1 MLYLSFLASSLER
14 SFLALHSRIYSA
26 TAQCHAGQN
35 SKVSTLICLSPLNPF
50 PVWFIP
56 GEDPDTPGGTHFS
69 YDSYKME
76 NYPLKNC
83 IGSVSVTTEMRCS
96 GAKTLSFIC
105 GGKGDA
111 LVSQFSVNSLLRQC
125 FCELENLR
133 KVSPL
138 LCYSRK
144 LPHFF
149 CRCLKTLCSQR
160 RT

>member
-1 MLYLSFLASSLER
+1 MLYLSFLVSSLER
-14 SFLALHSRIYSA
+14 SFPALHSRIYSA

-56 GEDPDTPGGTHFS
+56 GEDSDTPISPGGTHFS

-76 NYPLKNC
+76 NCSLKNC
-83 IGSVSVTTEMRCS
+83 IGSVSVTTEMRRS
-96 GAKTLSFIC
+96 GAKTLSSIY

-111 LVSQFSVNSLLRQC
+111 PVSQFSVNSLLRRC

-144 LPHFF
+144 LPHF
-149 CRCLKTLCSQR
+149 LSLLEDTL
-160 RT
+160 